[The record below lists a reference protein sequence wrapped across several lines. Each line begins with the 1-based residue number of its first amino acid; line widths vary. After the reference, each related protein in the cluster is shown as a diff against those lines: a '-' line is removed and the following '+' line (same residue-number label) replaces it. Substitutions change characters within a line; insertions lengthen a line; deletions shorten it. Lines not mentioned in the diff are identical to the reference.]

1 MSSNLDAPLG
11 RTKGFSFRRP
21 GRPREW
27 PLARGALALSAL
39 IVAVAILRVALV
51 NDPQGGRASAT
62 VDISATRDANTV
74 AHEVALSPEEAAKNA
89 NASGDSA
96 SDGPQITKVDPKTE
110 FHTAVS
116 ELTAFGVQPELA
128 EETQNGPIP
137 HIGPNGRTPFGAY
150 ARASISPAAANGKP
164 LVAIVVTGL
173 GLSESITLDAI
184 DTLPD
189 NVTLAFAP
197 YGKTLGRTTAAARA
211 QGHEMLLQ
219 VPLEPFDFPDSDP
232 GPKTLLTGQPP
243 RANLDKLFWL
253 MSRFGGYFGLMNY
266 MGARFTSS
274 AADFEPVMEELGTR
288 GLGYLD
294 DGSSNR
300 SLAPQMAERNKVPFA
315 RASSELDAK
324 PSRAAILEKLDE
336 LEATAREKGAAI
348 GVISALPVSIKTVA
362 DWARKLEDKNM
373 LLVPVSALMGTPP
386 SP

>member
-11 RTKGFSFRRP
+11 GRKVRSFRRP

-39 IVAVAILRVALV
+39 IIAIAVLRVALV
-51 NDPQGGRASAT
+51 NDPEGGRASAT
-62 VDISATRDANTV
+62 VDISATRDANAV
-74 AHEVALSPEEAAKNA
+74 AHEVTLSAEDAAKKTGTA
-89 NASGDSA
+89 EKGPT
-96 SDGPQITKVDPKTE
+96 DGPQITEVDKTTK
-110 FHTAVS
+110 FQSAVS
-116 ELTAFGVQPELA
+116 ELTAFGVDPELA

-137 HIGPNGRTPFGAY
+137 HVAPNGRTPFSAY
-150 ARASISPAAANGKP
+150 ARASVGPAGANGKP

-197 YGKTLGRTTAAARA
+197 YGATLGRTTAAARA

-253 MSRFGGYFGLMNY
+253 MSRFGGYFGLTNY

-315 RASSELDAK
+315 RANLELDTK

-348 GVISALPVSIKTVA
+348 GIISALPVSIKTVA
-362 DWARKLEDKNM
+362 DWARKLDDKNM
-373 LLVPVSALMGTPP
+373 MLVPVSALMRAPQNP
-386 SP
+386 